1 MSGRVLAG
9 RYELLEKKGDGGMAV
24 VYKAKD
30 TYLNRFVAIKILKPE
45 FIRDNK
51 FVDNF
56 RRESQA
62 AAKLSHPNIVSVFD
76 VGKEGNIF
84 YIVMEL
90 LDGDSL
96 GDVIER
102 EAPISEK
109 RVIEI
114 TKQIAAGLSAAHRK
128 NIIHRDIK
136 PHNILMTEDGTPKI
150 TDFGIAKAV
159 NNGTMV
165 QSSSVVMG
173 SVHYLSPEQAKGGN
187 VDARSDIYSLGIV
200 MYEMLTGTVPFDGD
214 NAVSVAVMHV
224 NNDVP
229 APSDTNLYV
238 SSQMDAIVQKAT
250 RRLPEERF
258 SSADEMIKALNGE
271 RFGVSRPS
279 VKKETKVFSS
289 REAAAAAALEAERK
303 QRVSGTSG
311 SGAQGSRPKTGSTA
325 GRGSQSAAPAV
336 DPDNDFKELDELKN
350 SGRKRKK
357 KDRDESG
364 GKGGMK
370 TVILAVLL
378 ALVCAVP
385 LSLGVLHL
393 LNGSG
398 RGADIEIPAVAGTTQ
413 EQAVMVLENL
423 GLKTEVGEQA
433 VASETIEAGLVAATN
448 PAEGTKVKKGSK
460 VTIILSSGP
469 PEPDVEMVTVPNVV
483 EMSLADAKSKLKM
496 ENLTVGDIAEEYSDT
511 IPEGYIVSQNPADG
525 QVEAGT
531 AVALSVSKG
540 REIVNVKVPDLTG
553 KTVAEAKNALE
564 ALGLQLGKMTEAE
577 ADEPEGTVI
586 NQGVSPGT
594 SIQTGESVS
603 IVVSK
608 GPAQQKQK
616 ETTIDYTVDF
626 SQAPDDFF
634 DLTVTLTRS
643 DGTLTHV
650 VTNEKHSVDEGSVTL
665 EMTGSGTGKVRVIM
679 NGVQVDED
687 TVSFN

>member
-45 FIRDNK
+45 YIRDSK

-56 RRESQA
+56 RKESQA

-114 TKQIAAGLSAAHRK
+114 TRQIASGLSAAHRK

-165 QSSSVVMG
+165 QSSSIVMG
-173 SVHYLSPEQAKGGN
+173 SVHYLSPEQARGGS

-200 MYEMLTGTVPFDGD
+200 MYEMLTGSVPFDGD

-229 APSDTNLYV
+229 APSETNLYV

-250 RRLPEERF
+250 RRSPEERF
-258 SSADEMIKALNGE
+258 SSADELIRALNGE
-271 RFGVSRPS
+271 RIGSAGTS
-279 VKKETKVFSS
+279 VKKDTRVFSGK
-289 REAAAAAALEAERK
+289 EAAAAAAAAAAAEEREK
-303 QRVSGTSG
+303 AALKADNGTGYGKGGGQSDSGVSGTG
-311 SGAQGSRPKTGSTA
+311 TDQG
-325 GRGSQSAAPAV
+325 
-336 DPDNDFKELDELKN
+336 DDDFRELDELN
-350 SGRKRKK
+350 SSRRKR
-357 KDRDESG
+357 R
-364 GKGGMK
+364 GKGGSSGRGTTK
-370 TVILAVLL
+370 TAVLAILL
-378 ALVCAVP
+378 ALVCAIP
-385 LSLGVLHL
+385 ISLAALHFM
-393 LNGSG
+393 NGSG
-398 RGADIEIPAVAGTTQ
+398 KSADVEIPAVAGYTQ
-413 EQAVMVLENL
+413 EQAVALLEGL
-423 GLKTEVGEQA
+423 GLETEIGEQA
-433 VASETIEAGLVAATN
+433 IASDEYEAGLVASTD
-448 PAEGTKVKKGSK
+448 PAEGTKVEKGST
-460 VTIILSSGP
+460 VVLILSSGP
-469 PEPDVEMVTVPNVV
+469 AEPEVQMVTVPNVV
-483 EMSLADAKSKLKM
+483 EMSLADAKSKLKL
-496 ENLTVGDIAEEYSDT
+496 ENLSVGDVAEEYSDSV
-511 IPEGYIVSQNPADG
+511 PEGYVVSQYPL
-525 QVEAGT
+525 AGEQT
-531 AVALSVSKG
+531 EEGAAVSLVVSKG
-540 REIVNVKVPDLTG
+540 KEIVNVKVPNLIG
-553 KTVAEAKNALE
+553 KTVEEARSALE
-564 ALGLQLGKMTEAE
+564 DLGLVLGKMSEAE
-577 ADEPEGTVI
+577 SDEPEGTVI
-586 NQGVSPGT
+586 NQGVSSGT

-603 IVVSK
+603 IVVST
-608 GPAQQKQK
+608 GPAENQTK
-616 ETTIDYTVDF
+616 ESTVSYTVDF
-626 SQAPDDFF
+626 SDAIDDVFS
-634 DLTVTLTRS
+634 LTVTLTQS

-650 VTNEKHSVDEGSVTL
+650 LTNEQHSKSEGSVAVSL
-665 EMTGSGTGKVRVIM
+665 TGSGTGKVRVIM
-679 NGVQVDED
+679 NGIQVRED